1 MVSLRWLVFL
11 LLSAPLPLYCDRVP
25 KESLYCKTWPDCVS
39 DPHHTLFECLSWT
52 KLKLQNNISPCHQ
65 GTYISAFQYDWHSC
79 VSRTFLH
86 GAHSSIAFL
95 SFSFSL
101 SVVEPSFNESMS
113 HAWFLLLW
121 TGHTGRHNGILLWW
135 TQLRAH
141 RPRGA
146 VPPECSP
153 WDGQVRASKQRGFI
167 LMSAA
172 LWLTVGV
179 CVGVYRY
186 LIQGLDW
193 IDARYA
199 GMSSWDQRLPP
210 PAAKTA
216 VQTLTVIVIT
226 AEQAG
231 RQKHEN

>member
-1 MVSLRWLVFL
+1 M
-11 LLSAPLPLYCDRVP
+11 
-25 KESLYCKTWPDCVS
+25 PDFFCCEQDV
-39 DPHHTLFECLSWT
+39 L
-52 KLKLQNNISPCHQ
+52 
-65 GTYISAFQYDWHSC
+65 G
-79 VSRTFLH
+79 
-86 GAHSSIAFL
+86 G
-95 SFSFSL
+95 
-101 SVVEPSFNESMS
+101 
-113 HAWFLLLW
+113 
-121 TGHTGRHNGILLWW
+121 NGILLWW

-167 LMSAA
+167 LMCAV
-172 LWLTVGV
+172 LWLTVGA

-231 RQKHEN
+231 RQNHENELPWHLGWWSAHDLCKIYVSVHITWDFDVAFCFSFSQAEVSSVLCVCWSLRSSKRLEKCLANTFSTQDVYCHGWTR